1 MYAALY
7 YPHTS
12 LRDDALLKT
21 SLLLWD
27 HVEVLVPSKEFRLS
41 GGSADGDEATELIGV
56 ARHPS
61 DEEKQAAHDR
71 IMAIATNALPE
82 WLAFD
87 LSNPSLRYEV
97 YSNKFLEKTWDAL
110 RESKLATRFQA
121 GNFEDHVMSQWLGL
135 TMMSILAEECAGE
148 QKRLLTDEQDSYS
161 ALSRSMMLAMDGGS
175 YLQRDDVNRD
185 RLLTL
190 NVRSLNS
197 DGISLRRLI
206 DLRKNEDAFLR
217 ELRHKYLAALDECIG
232 QVSSATKAEDRA
244 EIERVFE
251 QRMRDDLTEL
261 RKALRSEA
269 AGVLFSKEVLVT
281 ILAGAGALV
290 EPWTSSVVGVGA
302 LGRGWR
308 DYRNK
313 RAEAMRKH
321 PMSWLLQTKRIH
333 FV

>member
-1 MYAALY
+1 M
-7 YPHTS
+7 
-12 LRDDALLKT
+12 
-21 SLLLWD
+21 
-27 HVEVLVPSKEFRLS
+27 
-41 GGSADGDEATELIGV
+41 
-56 ARHPS
+56 
-61 DEEKQAAHDR
+61 
-71 IMAIATNALPE
+71 
-82 WLAFD
+82 
-87 LSNPSLRYEV
+87 
-97 YSNKFLEKTWDAL
+97 
-110 RESKLATRFQA
+110 
-121 GNFEDHVMSQWLGL
+121 
-135 TMMSILAEECAGE
+135 
-148 QKRLLTDEQDSYS
+148 
-161 ALSRSMMLAMDGGS
+161 
-175 YLQRDDVNRD
+175 
-185 RLLTL
+185 
-190 NVRSLNS
+190 
-197 DGISLRRLI
+197 I